1 MNTTTNDINP
11 QQHQQHLFIGILLL
25 AWMTAIIG
33 LSLND
38 AFVSG
43 PGEAPL
49 AILISF
55 AATLSIFSVAY
66 TGLPAFRDYV
76 LNLDMRLLIMLHSW
90 RMLGIGFVMLHLFDQ
105 LPGLFAYL
113 AGFGDALTAIVAV
126 FLAYALINNKQGV
139 SKNWVWRWNTFGM
152 VDFIV
157 AVSIGILTRTDA
169 MLAPAS
175 GINSD
180 LMTTFPFAIIPGF
193 LVQVFA
199 LTHIIIYLQLKNN
212 HEKDEMIKLS

>member
-1 MNTTTNDINP
+1 MNTTSNDIDP
-11 QQHQQHLFIGILLL
+11 QQDQQHLFTGMLLL

-49 AILISF
+49 AILVSF

-66 TGLPAFRDYV
+66 TSLPAFRDYV
-76 LNLDMRLLIMLHSW
+76 LKLDMRLLIMLHSW

-113 AGFGDALTAIVAV
+113 AGLGDALTAIVAV

-139 SKNWVWRWNTFGM
+139 SKSWVWRWNTFGV

-212 HEKDEMIKLS
+212 HEHAETIKLT